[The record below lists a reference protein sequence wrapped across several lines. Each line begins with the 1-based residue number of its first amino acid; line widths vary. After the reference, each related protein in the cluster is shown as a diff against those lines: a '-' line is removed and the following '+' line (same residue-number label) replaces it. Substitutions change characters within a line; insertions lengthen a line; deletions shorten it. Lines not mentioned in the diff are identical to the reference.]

1 MQKEHLHSQQVCIYL
16 IYMNKQTAIRIQKHI
31 YNKGVSILETV
42 VYVTMLMM
50 LTTAVMS
57 SLISLF
63 KSYGVVKV
71 QQDIETSAIQ
81 ILDKLTR
88 DIRDTTGVVLG
99 ESAFNVPQGSI
110 ALTILRGASHDVYK
124 YYVASG
130 TLKVSKNA
138 VYLGD
143 LSQSGIT
150 VNSFVLRQVTGSSVV
165 DNAIKIEL
173 NLQGSLRYGSSTIS
187 KNFYTTVQR
196 RN

>member
-1 MQKEHLHSQQVCIYL
+1 
-16 IYMNKQTAIRIQKHI
+16 MNKQTAIKIQKHI
-31 YNKGVSILETV
+31 YNKGFSILETV
-42 VYVTMLMM
+42 LYVTMLML
-50 LTTAVMS
+50 LTATVMS

-63 KSYGVVKV
+63 TSYGVVKV

-88 DIRDTTGVVLG
+88 DIRNTTSIILN

-110 ALTILRGASHDVYK
+110 ALTVVYDGSNDVYK

-143 LSQSGIT
+143 LSQSGII
-150 VNSFVLRQVTGSSVV
+150 VNNFVLRQVTGSSVV